1 MTLSRFSFRTLP
13 LFAVASVMVLATST
27 PGLAQEMDGR
37 WLPFVG
43 CWEPTGQGATDGI
56 LCVEPTDDGV
66 ELYTVSAGEVLTSD
80 LLVADGASHPRS
92 IEGCEGWDSAG
103 FSRDGRRV
111 FTRSEFIC
119 GEEVARTATGIMSLV
134 SLTQWIDVRSMDVGG
149 EQVAWVQRYRLVGP
163 ERMLQEG
170 VEDSEYF
177 TADMGMALQ
186 AARMYAARNIWL
198 EDIMEAAERVDTKA
212 VEAWV
217 AGRGERFAI
226 DADALVRL
234 ADAGVSESIIDVVVA
249 VSYPGTFAIAGEA
262 GVPMGGEQRAFDAP
276 RTVRS
281 IYGYG
286 MYSRSPFYNYG
297 YGPYSYYGYSPY
309 SRYSYGSLYGYGYQ
323 GYYSGSYYGGYYR
336 PTEVIVNR
344 REFNPETGGRVYNG
358 RGYGAG
364 DRGSYRGPDQSV
376 GGSSGA
382 DTSTGSASGGSSTGR
397 TAKPRGGRGGGGG
410 S

>member
-1 MTLSRFSFRTLP
+1 MTLSHFSFRTFP
-13 LFAVASVMVLATST
+13 LLAVASLMVLATST
-27 PGLAQEMDGR
+27 PASAQEMDGR
-37 WLPFVG
+37 WLPFLG
-43 CWEPTGQGATDGI
+43 CWEPTGQGATDGV

-66 ELYTVSAGEVLTSD
+66 ELYTVSGGEVVTSD
-80 LLVADGASHPRS
+80 LLVADGTSRPRS

-119 GEEVARTATGIMSLV
+119 GEEIARTATGIMSLV
-134 SLTQWIDVRSMDVGG
+134 APTQWIDVRSMDVGG
-149 EQVAWVQRYRLVGP
+149 EQVAWVQSYRLVGP

-170 VEDSEYF
+170 VEDSTYF
-177 TADMGMALQ
+177 TQDMGMALQ
-186 AARMYAARNIWL
+186 AARMYASRNIWL
-198 EDIMEAAERVDTKA
+198 EDVVEAAERVDTKA

-217 AGRGERFAI
+217 AERGERFAL
-226 DADALVRL
+226 DADALIKL
-234 ADAGVSESIIDVVVA
+234 ADAGVPESIIDVVVA

-262 GVPMGGEQRAFDAP
+262 GASMGGDRRSFDGRP
-276 RTVRS
+276 VRP

-286 MYSRSPFYNYG
+286 IYSRSPFYNYG

-323 GYYSGSYYGGYYR
+323 GYYSGYSSGRYYM
-336 PTEVIVNR
+336 PTMVTVNR
-344 REFNPETGGRVYNG
+344 RESNPESGGRVYNG
-358 RGYGAG
+358 RGYRAG
-364 DRGSYRGPDQSV
+364 DQGSRTGPTQSV

-382 DTSTGSASGGSSTGR
+382 GTSTGSASGGSSTGR

-410 S
+410 TS